1 MATSDDRYV
10 AAIEIS
16 SSKIIAAVG
25 KMRPNGQLDILASE
39 QEKGVESIRYGVI
52 RNLEEAAMRIHRII
66 SKLERKPSVAPR
78 KITSLFVGLSGLSLR
93 SIPTKVSINL
103 PDETEITQDIIVR
116 MLNQARAT
124 AIDSSLEVMDA
135 VPRSYTV
142 GRMNTMSP
150 IGNIGNSISAEYDL
164 VVCRPELKN
173 NLTRTVHD
181 KRGIPIKGIVV
192 TALAVGQIILTA
204 EEKRLG
210 CMLIDMGAETTTVTI
225 YRNGHLHYFVTL
237 PLGGRNISRDLTSLS
252 ILEER
257 AEEIKISHGS
267 AIPRDTPSMQNY
279 NGVRD
284 SEVSNIIVARAEE
297 IVVNIIKQIQYAELK
312 DSDLPG
318 GIVVIGGASKLN
330 GIIDLI
336 ADKSGLNNVR
346 RGVLPSYIKIE
357 DTKISSSGIIEV
369 ASILYAG
376 ASGNQTE
383 CLEIPGSQELPVTGV
398 ANKNE
403 EEPELEKPK
412 TPKRPGFF
420 SRMGE
425 AIKEK
430 LSNSWGNDQDDSDP
444 LD

>member
-1 MATSDDRYV
+1 MGTSDDRYV
-10 AAIEIS
+10 AALEIS

-25 KMRPNGQLDILASE
+25 KMRPGGQLDILASE
-39 QEKGVESIRYGVI
+39 QEKGLESVRYGVI
-52 RNLEEAAMRIHRII
+52 RNLEEAASRIQRII

-93 SIPTKVSINL
+93 SIPTNVTINL
-103 PDETEITQDIIVR
+103 PDDTEITEDIITR
-116 MLNQARAT
+116 MINQARGT

-142 GRMNTMSP
+142 GRMKTMSP
-150 IGNIGNSISAEYDL
+150 IGNVGNSISAQFDL

-173 NLTRTVHD
+173 NLTRTVFD

-192 TALAVGQIILTA
+192 TALAVGQIILSA

-210 CMLIDMGAETTTVTI
+210 CMLVDMGAETTTVTI

-257 AEEIKISHGS
+257 AEEIKIGQGS
-267 AIPRDTPSMQNY
+267 AIPRETPSTINY

-284 SEVSNIIVARAEE
+284 IDVSNIIVARAEE
-297 IVVNIIKQIQYAELK
+297 IVVNILKQIQYAELK

-318 GIVVIGGASKLN
+318 GIVVIGGGSKLN
-330 GIIDLI
+330 GIVDLL
-336 ADKSGLNNVR
+336 ADKSGLNVR
-346 RGVLPSYIKIE
+346 RGVLPAYIKVE
-357 DTKISSSGIIEV
+357 DTRISSAEIIEV

-376 ASGNQTE
+376 ASGNPTD
-383 CLEIPGSQELPVTGV
+383 CLEIPKQQELPTMGE
-398 ANKNE
+398 ANKPD
-403 EEPELEKPK
+403 EEPEESAPK
-412 TPKRPGFF
+412 GPKRPNWF
-420 SRMGE
+420 SKFGSNLMN
-425 AIKEK
+425 K
-430 LSNSWGNDQDDSDP
+430 LSNSFGNDQDDSDP